1 MHNSH
6 LLLWEMRNRT
16 IIGIAAFYLLLS
28 TGMFTCI
35 LGCGT
40 QSVVRL
46 FTFVPSQERHH
57 SDQQHDHE
65 SKKECKGTADCPCC
79 KKHKNFRV
87 KVNIKPDLQPE
98 VPQVPLI
105 SYLPKVRSLHLEPEI
120 LGGYNEN
127 SIKHPPPLQTSKG
140 LFILYRTI
148 LI

>member
-1 MHNSH
+1 
-6 LLLWEMRNRT
+6 MRNRA

-40 QSVVRL
+40 QSVVKL
-46 FTFVPSQERHH
+46 FTFVPSQKHH
-57 SDQQHDHE
+57 NSDHQHDHE
-65 SKKECKGTADCPCC
+65 GKKECKGTADCPCC

-105 SYLPKVRSLHLEPEI
+105 SYLQKIGSFQIDLET
-120 LGGYNEN
+120 LSGFNE
-127 SIKHPPPLQTSKG
+127 KPLRHPPPLQTSKG